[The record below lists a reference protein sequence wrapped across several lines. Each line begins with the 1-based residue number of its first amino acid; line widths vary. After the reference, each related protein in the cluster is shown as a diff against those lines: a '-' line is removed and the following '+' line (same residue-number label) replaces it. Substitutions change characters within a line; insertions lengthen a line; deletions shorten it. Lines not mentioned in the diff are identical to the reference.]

1 MEKNLMQWI
10 SEILLGEIFFSALR
24 GCRNASIA
32 HKSFRNVR
40 RVFWKL
46 DLFFQEAEVN
56 KTIIGAQ

>member
-1 MEKNLMQWI
+1 MQWI